1 MTLPFLPSLS
11 RWHIICVVRKKIRTA
26 AFRDKGGLLGR
37 VGGQDRQ
44 REGVCGYSAVLEL
57 RDPGSHHVA
66 LTEEPRFRPLGT

>member
-1 MTLPFLPSLS
+1 M
-11 RWHIICVVRKKIRTA
+11 A
-26 AFRDKGGLLGR
+26 AFRDKGGLWGT

-44 REGVCGYSAVLEL
+44 REGVYGYSEVLEL